1 MQYRNDKYGC
11 EISILGYGC
20 MRFPKKN
27 GAIDMAE
34 TEKHILKAIE
44 NGVNYF
50 DTAYIYPGSEVALG
64 KILAKNSCREKVK
77 IATKLPQYVIKSAKS
92 IEKYFVEQC
101 SRLQTDYIDYYLMH
115 MLTDEASWEKLCALG
130 IKEWI
135 AEKKAA
141 GKIKNL
147 GFSFHGNTET
157 FLKILDAYDWDFCQI
172 QYNYIDEHA
181 QAGRKGLEAAA
192 QKGIPVIVMEP
203 LRGGRLVNT
212 LPDSAK
218 KMIATHESKR
228 SAAEWAFRWL
238 WNQKDIMCVLSGMNS
253 IEMIDENSRVASEV
267 QIDAFTQKDFDFI
280 RKIKAEISK
289 ITKVPCTACGYC
301 QPCPVGVNIPIA
313 FHCYNEIALGGKKR
327 AVREYMQNTI
337 FKRNPGNA
345 SACIKCGKCEKH
357 CPQHIEIR
365 KELENAARALETP
378 FYKLAKCAIRKFKV
392 W

>member
-1 MQYRNDKYGC
+1 MQYRDDAFGS

-27 GAIDMAE
+27 GAIDMTE
-34 TEKHILKAIE
+34 TEKQILKAIE
-44 NGVNYF
+44 NGINYF

-64 KILAKNSCREKVK
+64 KILAKNSCRNKVK
-77 IATKLPQYVIKSAKS
+77 IATKLPQYLIKSAKS
-92 IEKYFVEQC
+92 IEKYFSEQC

-135 AEKKAA
+135 AEKKST
-141 GKIKNL
+141 GKIKNV

-157 FLKILDAYDWDFCQI
+157 FLKILDAYNWDFCQI
-172 QYNYIDEHA
+172 QYNYIDENS

-192 QKGIPVIVMEP
+192 QKGIPVIIMEP
-203 LRGGRLVNT
+203 LRGGRLVNM
-212 LPDSAK
+212 LPDNAK
-218 KMIATHESKR
+218 KMISDHESKR
-228 SAAEWAFRWL
+228 SAAEWALRWL
-238 WNQKDIMCVLSGMNS
+238 WNQKDVTCVLSGMNS
-253 IEMIDENSRVASEV
+253 IEMIDENSKIASEV
-267 QIDAFTQKDFDFI
+267 QIDEFSQKDFEFI
-280 RKIKAEISK
+280 KKIKTEIAK

-301 QPCPVGVNIPIA
+301 QPCPIGVNIPIA
-313 FHCYNEIALGGKKR
+313 FHCYNEIFIGGKKR

-345 SACIKCGKCEKH
+345 SMCIKCRKCEKH

-365 KELENAARALETP
+365 KELENAASALETP
-378 FYKLAKCAIRKFKV
+378 FYKLAKFAIGKFKV